1 MSRIPSLST
10 LFFFCSWFCP
20 TAIRAWHN
28 ITYNSNDT
36 SLVYLPPGTGTWS
49 SWPQASCLDWPIGK
63 KSYGQGTIT
72 LYFEGVSIYLYS
84 LFMDDTNPIYTVRVD
99 EDEPVRLGDV
109 APRFLQRCDPLFS
122 KTNMVYAKHRV
133 IFNVTNERPN
143 DVRDVVF
150 QGMIVTTPDPQDGI
164 AFNSTEQFS
173 NSTSTAPGGTTTT
186 TTNSNSSTG
195 SKPSLLSQIIG
206 TIIGFIFWIAV
217 GIFCYRKCCK
227 GNSTPRIPRPRPQ
240 PQPQP
245 QPQEVPPLAHAEQFT
260 RPAPKTLKSS
270 KAKAKEEDIPL
281 PLFRNSRAIGTRSS
295 LNTTDTNTNTNS
307 IIGPPPYSPMT
318 HPEVANA
325 NGNPV
330 AQPSPFGSSS
340 FLWATSPLNPTT
352 TTTTTTNPT
361 TTTNKPVSPPA
372 PAVTRTSSLTRR
384 ELRRPRSIERGN
396 TTTTTAAAMT
406 ASNPM
411 SSTTPNPN
419 PTRVQS
425 PAWQDSSEALD

>member
-36 SLVYLPPGTGTWS
+36 SLVYLPPGTGTWD

-173 NSTSTAPGGTTTT
+173 NSTSTAPGGMTTTT
-186 TTNSNSSTG
+186 TSSNSSSG

-217 GIFCYRKCCK
+217 GVFCYRKCCK
-227 GNSTPRIPRPRPQ
+227 GSSTPRIPRPRPQ
-240 PQPQP
+240 
-245 QPQEVPPLAHAEQFT
+245 QPQEAPPLAHAEQFT
-260 RPAPKTLKSS
+260 RPAPKTLKSP
-270 KAKAKEEDIPL
+270 KAKAKANAKEEDIPL
-281 PLFRNSRAIGTRSS
+281 PLFRNSRAVGTRSS
-295 LNTTDTNTNTNS
+295 LNTTDTTNTNTNTNTNS
-307 IIGPPPYSPMT
+307 I
-318 HPEVANA
+318 
-325 NGNPV
+325 
-330 AQPSPFGSSS
+330 
-340 FLWATSPLNPTT
+340 
-352 TTTTTTNPT
+352 
-361 TTTNKPVSPPA
+361 K
-372 PAVTRTSSLTRR
+372 
-384 ELRRPRSIERGN
+384 
-396 TTTTTAAAMT
+396 
-406 ASNPM
+406 
-411 SSTTPNPN
+411 
-419 PTRVQS
+419 
-425 PAWQDSSEALD
+425 

>member
-1 MSRIPSLST
+1 
-10 LFFFCSWFCP
+10 
-20 TAIRAWHN
+20 
-28 ITYNSNDT
+28 
-36 SLVYLPPGTGTWS
+36 
-49 SWPQASCLDWPIGK
+49 
-63 KSYGQGTIT
+63 
-72 LYFEGVSIYLYS
+72 
-84 LFMDDTNPIYTVRVD
+84 MDDTNPIYTVRVD

-109 APRFLQRCDPLFS
+109 APRFLQRCDPMFS

-186 TTNSNSSTG
+186 TTNSNSSSSG

-240 PQPQP
+240 QPQ
-245 QPQEVPPLAHAEQFT
+245 QPQQQQAPPLAHAEQFT
-260 RPAPKTLKSS
+260 RPAPKTLKSL
-270 KAKAKEEDIPL
+270 KAKAKAKDGDIPL
-281 PLFRNSRAIGTRSS
+281 PLFRNSRAVGTRSS
-295 LNTTDTNTNTNS
+295 LNTTDTNTNTNTNS
-307 IIGPPPYSPMT
+307 IVGPPPYSPTT

-325 NGNPV
+325 NANANPV
-330 AQPSPFGSSS
+330 AQPLSSPFGSSS

-352 TTTTTTNPT
+352 NPTTTTTN
-361 TTTNKPVSPPA
+361 TNKPVSPPA
-372 PAVTRTSSLTRR
+372 PAVTRTSSITRR
-384 ELRRPRSIERGN
+384 ELSRPRSIERGN
-396 TTTTTAAAMT
+396 TTTTTT
-406 ASNPM
+406 SNANPL
-411 SSTTPNPN
+411 SNVYGSNATGNPTSSLSTTPNGLATATPTPN
-419 PTRVQS
+419 PTRAQS

>member
-1 MSRIPSLST
+1 
-10 LFFFCSWFCP
+10 
-20 TAIRAWHN
+20 
-28 ITYNSNDT
+28 
-36 SLVYLPPGTGTWS
+36 
-49 SWPQASCLDWPIGK
+49 
-63 KSYGQGTIT
+63 
-72 LYFEGVSIYLYS
+72 
-84 LFMDDTNPIYTVRVD
+84 MDDTNPIYTVRVD

-173 NSTSTAPGGTTTT
+173 NSTSTAPGGMTTTT
-186 TTNSNSSTG
+186 TSSNSSSG

-217 GIFCYRKCCK
+217 GVFCYRKCCK

-245 QPQEVPPLAHAEQFT
+245 QLPLAHAEQYT
-260 RPAPKTLKSS
+260 RPAPKTLKSPKVA
-270 KAKAKEEDIPL
+270 KAKANAKEEDIPL
-281 PLFRNSRAIGTRSS
+281 PLFRNSRAVGTRSS
-295 LNTTDTNTNTNS
+295 LNTTDTTNTNTNTNTNS
-307 IIGPPPYSPMT
+307 IVGPPPYSPMT

-325 NGNPV
+325 NANPT
-330 AQPSPFGSSS
+330 AQPTPSPFGSSS

-352 TTTTTTNPT
+352 NPTTNTTTTTTTNN
-361 TTTNKPVSPPA
+361 NKPVSPPA
-372 PAVTRTSSLTRR
+372 PAVTRTSSITRR

-396 TTTTTAAAMT
+396 TTTTTSPNPL
-406 ASNPM
+406 SNVYGSNATGNPT
-411 SSTTPNPN
+411 SSLSTPTNSLATPN
-419 PTRVQS
+419 PTRAQS